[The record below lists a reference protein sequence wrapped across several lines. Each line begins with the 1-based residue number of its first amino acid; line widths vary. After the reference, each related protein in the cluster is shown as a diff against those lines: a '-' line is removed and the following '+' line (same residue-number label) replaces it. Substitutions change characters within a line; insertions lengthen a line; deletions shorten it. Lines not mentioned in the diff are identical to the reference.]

1 MALNILSASRIAI
14 AALGFATFVTAGSAQ
29 AQYGGYGS
37 GPNYGYGSGY
47 GYSPRPSYG
56 YGPNQYYG
64 HPGPAT
70 ADLFH
75 AVCEGNTVGFDDW
88 QVDHVAGYIKLD
100 DNQKALLATV
110 QDAVSKAAVATHTAC
125 PSDTPL
131 TWSGQLDTLQARLA
145 AVLAAVQTVIPV
157 VDAFVAS
164 LTDEQKA
171 RLNSVGFGYAR
182 YR

>member
-1 MALNILSASRIAI
+1 
-14 AALGFATFVTAGSAQ
+14 
-29 AQYGGYGS
+29 
-37 GPNYGYGSGY
+37 
-47 GYSPRPSYG
+47 
-56 YGPNQYYG
+56 
-64 HPGPAT
+64 
-70 ADLFH
+70 
-75 AVCEGNTVGFDDW
+75 
-88 QVDHVAGYIKLD
+88 
-100 DNQKALLATV
+100 V
-110 QDAVSKAAVATHTAC
+110 QDAVAKAAVATHTAC